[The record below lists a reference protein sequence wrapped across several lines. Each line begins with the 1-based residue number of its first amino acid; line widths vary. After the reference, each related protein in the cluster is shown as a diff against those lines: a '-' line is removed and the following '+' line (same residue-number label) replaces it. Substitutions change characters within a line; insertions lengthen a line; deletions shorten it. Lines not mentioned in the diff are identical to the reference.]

1 MKKNTFSLML
11 LILLLCF
18 QVYSQKPLYTLQIQA
33 GANAPIAGLK
43 AHRFFLLNDH
53 SHISVALGIGWGKNI
68 TLMNDLTYAYG
79 DGRNF
84 LEVGIMGVYSNDD
97 YVDKQTL
104 KYIFMPL
111 IGYRYISPR
120 MGIFGIHF
128 TPVLADNRVYFWG
141 GISMGIQLKRKYK
154 EGKMN
159 IGSVR
164 FTTK

>member
-1 MKKNTFSLML
+1 MKKATFTLRL
-11 LILLLCF
+11 FTLLLCF
-18 QVYSQKPLYTLQIQA
+18 QVYSQKPLYTLQMQV
-33 GANAPIAGLK
+33 GANAPIIGLK
-43 AHRFFLLNDH
+43 AHRSFWLNDH
-53 SHISVALGIGWGKNI
+53 SHISVATGLGWVNNI

-84 LEVGIMGVYSNDD
+84 LEMGIMGVYSNDE
-97 YVDKQTL
+97 YVEQQPL

-120 MGIFGIHF
+120 VGIVEVHF
-128 TPVLADNRVYFWG
+128 TPALADNRVYLWA

-154 EGKMN
+154 EKTN

-164 FTTK
+164 FATK